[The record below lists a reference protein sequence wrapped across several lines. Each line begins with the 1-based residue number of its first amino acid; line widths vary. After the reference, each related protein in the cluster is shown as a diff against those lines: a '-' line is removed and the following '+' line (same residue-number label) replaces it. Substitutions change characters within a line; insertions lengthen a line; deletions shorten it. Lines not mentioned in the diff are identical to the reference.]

1 MAMITGK
8 RRENTYRDTVPMM
21 NVIITVAVVAV
32 ASEMELPLMMTT
44 VAMTRIFMT
53 MTRGCPEEDN
63 GAEVSLARRQVEV
76 EGGVQA
82 AEGGEAVTIIT
93 TAIDRDHQ
101 SSTIGHPQCHHHHRH
116 TVDIKSLLMT
126 MTLGMMVVE

>member
-1 MAMITGK
+1 
-8 RRENTYRDTVPMM
+8 MM
-21 NVIITVAVVAV
+21 NVIITVIVTV
-32 ASEMELPLMMTT
+32 ASEMEPPLMMTT

-53 MTRGCPEEDN
+53 MTKGCPGGDN
-63 GAEVSLARRQVEV
+63 GAEVSLARPEVEV

-82 AEGGEAVTIIT
+82 GGGEAVTIIT

-101 SSTIGHPQCHHHHRH
+101 SSTIGHPQCHRPH

-126 MTLGMMVVE
+126 IMSWMMVVE

>member
-1 MAMITGK
+1 MITGK
-8 RRENTYRDTVPMM
+8 RRENIRDTVPMM
-21 NVIITVAVVAV
+21 NVIITVIVTV
-32 ASEMELPLMMTT
+32 ASEMEPPLMMTT

-53 MTRGCPEEDN
+53 MTKGCPGGDN

-82 AEGGEAVTIIT
+82 AGGGEAMTIIT

-101 SSTIGHPQCHHHHRH
+101 SSTIGHHHRHHPH

-126 MTLGMMVVE
+126 IMSWMMVVE